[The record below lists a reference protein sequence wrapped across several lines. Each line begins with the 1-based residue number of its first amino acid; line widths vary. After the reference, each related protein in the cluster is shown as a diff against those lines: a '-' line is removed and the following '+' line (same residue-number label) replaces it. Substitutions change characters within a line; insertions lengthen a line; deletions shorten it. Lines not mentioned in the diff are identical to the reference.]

1 MILSS
6 RPPQFGQRCMSLS
19 NTRLRNPRRLMCF
32 PHGQVARQAPVTIDR
47 SWPLCKS
54 CHNGH
59 YEKTSVM
66 TRPWKTSAR
75 ITS

>member
-32 PHGQVARQAPVTIDR
+32 PHGQIARQAPVTIDR
-47 SWPLCKS
+47 SWP
-54 CHNGH
+54 G
-59 YEKTSVM
+59 V
-66 TRPWKTSAR
+66 
-75 ITS
+75 